1 MTQSLQGHL
10 SIIRDPRQAGK
21 VVHRMSDIVMLSIC
35 AMVGGAEGWLDIEE
49 FGSTHEEWFRAQGM
63 FSNGIPVDDTIARV
77 MSMLSPKA
85 FQTAFIAWMK
95 DVTALTHGEVIAV
108 DGKTLRRSHD
118 RKARKAPLHMVSAF
132 ACSNGVV
139 LGQERSEAK
148 SNEITAIPAL
158 LKLLALK
165 GCIVT
170 IDAMGCQKAIAKQIR
185 QGKGDYV
192 LAVKDNQR
200 SLHEAIV
207 DWFDSAQAH
216 GLKYAPHEYYEQT
229 DKGHGRIEVRRYWVS
244 EDLSGLPAPER
255 WAGLRSIGMAEN
267 EIHQG
272 DKRTIERRYFIT
284 TLAANAQQFAH
295 AVRNHWGIE
304 NRLHWVLD
312 MSFREDECRIRRGD
326 GAEILGV
333 VRHIALNLLRHDKTS
348 KRGIKGK
355 RYKAA
360 LDINYAAKVLDPILV

>member
-1 MTQSLQGHL
+1 VL
-10 SIIRDPRQAGK
+10 RDG
-21 VVHRMSDIVMLSIC
+21 LN
-35 AMVGGAEGWLDIEE
+35 IEE
-49 FGSTHEEWFRAQGM
+49 FGHTHEGWFRSQSM
-63 FSNGIPVDDTIARV
+63 FDNGIPVEDTIAWV
-77 MSMLSPKA
+77 MSMLSAKA
-85 FQTAFIAWMK
+85 FQTAFIAWMQ
-95 DVTALTHGEVIAV
+95 DVAALAHGEVIPV

-139 LGQERSEAK
+139 LGQERTDQK

-158 LKLLALK
+158 LALLALK

-185 QGKGDYV
+185 QGNGDYV
-192 LAVKDNQR
+192 LAVKDNQP
-200 SLHEAIV
+200 SPHEAVV
-207 DWFDSAQAH
+207 DWFDGAQAH
-216 GLKYAPHEYYEQT
+216 DFKHAMHDYCEQT
-229 DKGHGRIEVRRYWVS
+229 DKGHGRVEVRRYWVG
-244 EDLSGLPAPER
+244 EDLNELATRER
-255 WAGLRSIGMAEN
+255 WARLRSIGMAEN
-267 EIHQG
+267 EIHEG
-272 DKRTIERRYFIT
+272 AKRTIERRYFIT

-326 GAEILGV
+326 GAEILAV
-333 VRHIALNLLRHDKTS
+333 VRHIALNFLRQDKTS

-360 LDINYAAKVLDPILV
+360 LDINYAVKVLKPILV

>member
-1 MTQSLQGHL
+1 MMTQTRQGHL

-21 VVHRMSDIVMLSIC
+21 VDHRLSDIVMLSIC
-35 AMVGGAEGWLDIEE
+35 ATVGGAEGWLDIEE
-49 FGSTHEEWFRAQGM
+49 FGRTHERWFCTQGL
-63 FSNGIPVDDTIARV
+63 FDNGIPVGDTVARV

-85 FQTAFIAWMK
+85 FQTAFIAWMQ
-95 DVTALTHGEVIAV
+95 DVAALTHGEVIAV

-139 LGQERSEAK
+139 LGQERTEEK
-148 SNEITAIPAL
+148 SNEITAIPS
-158 LKLLALK
+158 LLALS
-165 GCIVT
+165 GCFAT
-170 IDAMGCQKAIAKQIR
+170 IDAMGCQKAIAKQIT
-185 QGKGDYV
+185 QAKGDYV

-200 SLHEAIV
+200 SLHEAIT
-207 DWFDSAQAH
+207 DWFDVARADDFKH
-216 GLKYAPHEYYEQT
+216 APHDFYEQT
-229 DKGHGRIEVRRYWVS
+229 DKGHGRVEVRRYWLS
-244 EDLSGLPAPER
+244 GDLSGLAEPQR

-267 EIHQG
+267 ETHHG
-272 DKRTIERRYFIT
+272 GKCTIERRYFIT
-284 TLAANAQQFAH
+284 TLSANAQQFAH

-333 VRHIALNLLRHDKTS
+333 VRHIALNLLRQDKTS

-360 LDINYAAKVLDPILV
+360 LDINYAAKVLEPILA

>member
-10 SIIRDPRQAGK
+10 SIIVDPRQAGK

-35 AMVGGAEGWLDIEE
+35 ATVGGAEGWLDIEE
-49 FGSTHEEWFRAQGM
+49 FGRTHEGWFRSQGM
-63 FSNGIPVDDTIARV
+63 FDNGIPVDDTIARV

-85 FQTAFIAWMK
+85 FQTAFIAWMQ
-95 DVTALTHGEVIAV
+95 DVAALAHEEVIAV

-139 LGQERSEAK
+139 LGQERTDQK

-158 LKLLALK
+158 LALLALK

-192 LAVKDNQR
+192 LAVKANQP
-200 SLHEAIV
+200 SLREAIV
-207 DWFDSAQAH
+207 DGFDGAQAH
-216 GLKYAPHEYYEQT
+216 GFKHATHDYYEQT

-244 EDLSGLPAPER
+244 EDLSELATPER
-255 WAGLRSIGMAEN
+255 
-267 EIHQG
+267 
-272 DKRTIERRYFIT
+272 
-284 TLAANAQQFAH
+284 
-295 AVRNHWGIE
+295 
-304 NRLHWVLD
+304 
-312 MSFREDECRIRRGD
+312 
-326 GAEILGV
+326 
-333 VRHIALNLLRHDKTS
+333 
-348 KRGIKGK
+348 
-355 RYKAA
+355 
-360 LDINYAAKVLDPILV
+360 